1 MRVLPKLAQKV
12 LDGSTSC
19 DANSTV
25 VDRPLPDCQP
35 TPFSPHRPRC
45 RNLPRTVPTTL
56 QRRLQRPHLAARYT
70 LGRMFLRGSHCTATF
85 NSIRP
90 PLFRGRPLMRFTP
103 ALAALRLPRSGSDLR
118 PQPSR
123 PNGPKFRQR
132 RHQSSLAMCGMRR
145 AITARTVMLP
155 LVYVDACRPRL
166 TELRRGGSQ
175 WEDPNRSRA

>member
-19 DANSTV
+19 EANSTV

-70 LGRMFLRGSHCTATF
+70 LGRMSLRGSHCTANF

-90 PLFRGRPLMRFTP
+90 PLFRGRPLMRFSP
-103 ALAALRLPRSGSDLR
+103 ALTTLYPPRAGSSLRRKT
-118 PQPSR
+118 PQPSWA
-123 PNGPKFRQR
+123 NGPKFHQR
-132 RHQSSLAMCGMRR
+132 FQRHNQS
-145 AITARTVMLP
+145 P
-155 LVYVDACRPRL
+155 LTTCSVSGQSQ
-166 TELRRGGSQ
+166 RG
-175 WEDPNRSRA
+175 R